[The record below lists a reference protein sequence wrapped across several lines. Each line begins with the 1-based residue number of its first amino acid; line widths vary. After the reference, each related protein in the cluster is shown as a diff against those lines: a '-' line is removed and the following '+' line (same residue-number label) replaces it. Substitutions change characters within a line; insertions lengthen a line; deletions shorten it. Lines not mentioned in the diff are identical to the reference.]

1 MRRLNTNYWRL
12 GWVLLTNGAVILL
25 ILSGPIRAHHDQQL
39 LYQAMRAVPPPFSY
53 LHEFFSDPWGPT
65 LVVTLVAGIA
75 AELRRTILSA
85 LINLSPYVIWLIVA
99 LWERAKVAGEAT
111 PYELSLGKVLLI
123 FPLAI
128 VIAINLIFYAAALK
142 RREMRSSETDPLPNA

>member
-1 MRRLNTNYWRL
+1 MRRLNRNYWRL

-25 ILSGPIRAHHDQQL
+25 LLSGPIRAHHDQQL
-39 LYQAMRAVPPPFSY
+39 LYQAMRAAPPPFSY
-53 LHEFFSDPWGPT
+53 LHEFFSNPWGPV

-85 LINLSPYVIWLIVA
+85 LVNLSPYVVWLIVA

-111 PYELSLGKVLLI
+111 PYELYLGKVLLI

-128 VIAINLIFYAAALK
+128 VVAIDLIFYAAAFRL
-142 RREMRSSETDPLPNA
+142 RQTQGTPSGV